1 MTTDLS
7 LSRLWSWSHLRDW
20 SWPTWRTLDPC
31 WIVFSLSTEQTGL
44 WMTLSIWDWITSCNT
59 SSNLGITQGS
69 DLWTSAR
76 PSIPSCL
83 TFSQTNWQQL
93 VRLGKLTSRILTI
106 SAGTPQGCVLS
117 PLLFSLFTND
127 CTSKDPFV
135 KLLKFADDTKVTSLI
150 KDGNESAYTQEVE
163 QLAIWCSLD
172 NLELNTLKTVEMI
185 EDFRRNPPALPSL
198 TIMDSTVAAVESFRF
213 LGTTI
218 SQDLKR
224 DNHIYSIAKK
234 AQQRLY
240 FLRQLRKF
248 NLPQELLKQ
257 LYSAIIETVRCSSIS
272 VWFGPATKPDN
283 RRLQRTFRTAK
294 MIIGAP
300 LPSLQELYTS
310 TVRKRVKKVTLDPS
324 HPAHSLFELL
334 PSDRRYRALSTKTA
348 RHKNSFYPQAISHL
362 NNT

>member
-7 LSRLWSWSHLRDW
+7 LSRLWSWSHLSDW
-20 SWPTWRTLDPC
+20 SWPTRRTSLDPC

-185 EDFRRNPPALPSL
+185 EDFRRNPPTLPSL

-213 LGTTI
+213 LETTI

-234 AQQRLY
+234 SQQRLY
-240 FLRQLRKF
+240 A
-248 NLPQELLKQ
+248 
-257 LYSAIIETVRCSSIS
+257 S
-272 VWFGPATKPDN
+272 
-283 RRLQRTFRTAK
+283 
-294 MIIGAP
+294 
-300 LPSLQELYTS
+300 
-310 TVRKRVKKVTLDPS
+310 
-324 HPAHSLFELL
+324 
-334 PSDRRYRALSTKTA
+334 
-348 RHKNSFYPQAISHL
+348 
-362 NNT
+362 